1 MLDKGN
7 LLKMKTTKRKTI
19 KLMTKSVKE
28 SQDDLQ
34 KHIITDRTLG
44 FIAFL
49 KYWNN
54 NSILPNT
61 RK

>member
-19 KLMTKSVKE
+19 KLMTKTVKE

-34 KHIITDRTLG
+34 KHISLIEHWDLSP
-44 FIAFL
+44 F
-49 KYWNN
+49 
-54 NSILPNT
+54 
-61 RK
+61 